1 MKRTSRVRLLAAALL
16 AMLLVVAAACSDD
29 DDNDAGGSGGSG
41 SGSSES
47 VTLRLGYFPNVTHAT
62 AIVGVDKGIYA
73 KALGSNKLETK
84 TFKDGTEA
92 SEALSAGAIDAT
104 YIGSGP
110 AINLFQKSDGK
121 AIRVVSGAA
130 SGGASLVVNSDIK
143 TAADLKGKTL
153 STPKLG
159 NTQDVSLRAWL
170 KDEGYQTDL
179 EGGGDVKIAPQENSL
194 TLDAF
199 VAGDIDG
206 AWVPEPWA
214 SRLVIEGKGHVL
226 VDERDLWPD
235 GKFLTTVLIVDTK
248 FLDEH
253 PDVVKQLLEGQVEAT
268 KWVNDNSEEA
278 KTLTNAGIKKLTD
291 KDLAPEVI
299 DSAWKTLTFT
309 NDPLPKALQGAADQA
324 ESVELLETSNIDGI
338 YDLTALNE
346 VLKAAGEQTYS
357 DA

>member
-1 MKRTSRVRLLAAALL
+1 MKASSKLRLVTVGLLAAL
-16 AMLLVVAAACSDD
+16 LLVTAACGD
-29 DDNDAGGSGGSG
+29 DDNEPSSSGGNSG
-41 SGSSES
+41 EES
-47 VTLRLGYFPNVTHAT
+47 TTVRLGYFPNVTHAT
-62 AIVGVDKGIYA
+62 AIVGVDKGIFE
-73 KALGSNKLETK
+73 KNLGSNKLETS

-110 AINLFQKSDGK
+110 AINLYQKSDGE

-130 SGGASLVVNSDIK
+130 SGGAALVVNDSIQSP
-143 TAADLKGKTL
+143 ADLAGKTL

-170 KDEGYQTDL
+170 KEEGYETDL
-179 EGGGDVKIAPQENSL
+179 EGGGDPKIAPQENSL

-199 VAGDIDG
+199 IAGDIDG

-226 VDERDLWPD
+226 VDERDIWPN
-235 GKFLTTVLIVDTK
+235 GEFLTTVLIVAK
-248 FLDEH
+248 PFLDEH
-253 PDVVKQLLEGQVEAT
+253 PDVVKALLAGQVEANT
-268 KWVNDNSEEA
+268 WVNDNSEEA
-278 KTLTNAGIKKLTD
+278 KTITNAGIKAITD
-291 KDLAPEVI
+291 KELAPEVI

-309 NDPLPKALQGAADQA
+309 DDPLPEALQGAAKQA
-324 ESVELLETSNIDGI
+324 KDVGLLDTDDIEGI
-338 YDLTALNE
+338 YDLTPLNAA
-346 VLKAAGEQTYS
+346 LKAAGEKEYS

>member
-1 MKRTSRVRLLAAALL
+1 VAVTVLAA
-16 AMLLVVAAACSDD
+16 LVVLTAACG
-29 DDNDAGGSGGSG
+29 DDNGSDSGSGGSD
-41 SGSSES
+41 SG
-47 VTLRLGYFPNVTHAT
+47 VTVRLGYFPNVTHAT
-62 AIVGVDKGIYA
+62 ALVGVAKGIFQ
-73 KALGSNKLETK
+73 KDLGSNKLETK

-110 AINLFQKSDGK
+110 SINLFQKSNGE

-130 SGGASLVVNSDIK
+130 SGGAALVVNKDITSAK
-143 TAADLKGKTL
+143 DLKGKTL

-159 NTQDVSLRAWL
+159 NTQDISLRAWL
-170 KDEGYQTDL
+170 KDQGYDTDL

-199 VAGDIDG
+199 IAGDIDG

-226 VDERDLWPD
+226 VDERDLWPE
-235 GKFLTTVLIVDTK
+235 GKFLTTVLIVDK
-248 FLDEH
+248 GFLEKH
-253 PDVVKQLLEGQVEAT
+253 PDAVKQLLQGQVDSND
-268 KWVNDNSEEA
+268 WVNEHSDEA
-278 KTLTNAGIKKLTD
+278 KTLTNAEIKKLTG
-291 KDLAPEVI
+291 KDLSPEVI

-324 ESVELLETSNIDGI
+324 KEVGLLDSSDIEGI
-338 YDLTALNE
+338 YDLTPLNQ
-346 VLKAAGEQTYS
+346 VLKAAGEEQYS

>member
-1 MKRTSRVRLLAAALL
+1 
-16 AMLLVVAAACSDD
+16 
-29 DDNDAGGSGGSG
+29 
-41 SGSSES
+41 
-47 VTLRLGYFPNVTHAT
+47 
-62 AIVGVDKGIYA
+62 VGVDKGFFQ

-110 AINLFQKSDGK
+110 SINLFQKSQGE

-130 SGGASLVVNSDIK
+130 SGGAALVVNDSIK
-143 TAADLKGKTL
+143 TAKDLKGKTL
-153 STPKLG
+153 SSPKLG

-170 KDEGYQTDL
+170 KDQGYTTDL
-179 EGGGDVKIAPQENSL
+179 EGGGDPKIAPQENSL

-199 VAGDIDG
+199 IAGDIDG

-226 VDERDLWPD
+226 VDERDLWP
-235 GKFLTTVLIVDTK
+235 GGQFLTTVLIVAK
-248 FLDEH
+248 PFLDDH
-253 PDVVKQLLEGQVEAT
+253 PDVVKQLLQGQVDSND
-268 KWVNDNSEEA
+268 WVNANSDEA
-278 KTLTNAGIKKLTD
+278 KTITNAGIKKLTD
-291 KDLAPEVI
+291 KELAPEVI

-309 NDPLPKALQGAADQA
+309 NDPLPEALQGAADQA
-324 ESVELLETSNIDGI
+324 ESVGLLDSADIKGI
-338 YDLTALNE
+338 YDLTPLNAALN
-346 VLKAAGEQTYS
+346 AAGEKEYS

>member
-1 MKRTSRVRLLAAALL
+1 VKASSKVRVVAVALLAAL
-16 AMLLVVAAACSDD
+16 LLVTAACGD
-29 DDNDAGGSGGSG
+29 DDNDASGGG
-41 SGSSES
+41 GGGGGGES
-47 VTLRLGYFPNVTHAT
+47 TTLRLGYFPNVTHAT

-73 KALGSNKLETK
+73 KALGSNKLETS

-110 AINLFQKSDGK
+110 SINLFQKSKGE

-130 SGGASLVVNSDIK
+130 SGGAALVVNDSIQSPE
-143 TAADLKGKTL
+143 DLAGKTL

-170 KDEGYQTDL
+170 KDQGYETDL
-179 EGGGDVKIAPQENSL
+179 EGGGDPKIAPQENSL

-226 VDERDLWPD
+226 VDERDIWPN
-235 GKFLTTVLIVDTK
+235 GEFLTTVLIVAK
-248 FLDEH
+248 PFLDDH
-253 PDVVKQLLEGQVEAT
+253 PDVVKQLLAGQVEAN

-278 KTLTNAGIKKLTD
+278 KTITNAGIKKITD
-291 KDLAPEVI
+291 KELAPEVI

-309 NDPLPKALQGAADQA
+309 DDPLPDALKGAATQA
-324 ESVELLETSNIDGI
+324 KDVGLLDTDDIEGI
-338 YDLTALNE
+338 YDLTPLNAA
-346 VLKAAGEQTYS
+346 LKAAGEKEYS

>member
-1 MKRTSRVRLLAAALL
+1 VKASSKVRVVAVALLAAL
-16 AMLLVVAAACSDD
+16 LLVTAACGD
-29 DDNDAGGSGGSG
+29 DDNDASGGG
-41 SGSSES
+41 GGGGGGES
-47 VTLRLGYFPNVTHAT
+47 TTLRLGYFPNVTHAT

-73 KALGSNKLETK
+73 KALGSNKLETS

-110 AINLFQKSDGK
+110 SINLFQKSKGE

-130 SGGASLVVNSDIK
+130 SGGAALVVNDSIQSPE
-143 TAADLKGKTL
+143 DLAGKTL

-170 KDEGYQTDL
+170 KDQGYETDL
-179 EGGGDVKIAPQENSL
+179 EGGGDPKIAPQENSL

-226 VDERDLWPD
+226 VDERDIWPN
-235 GKFLTTVLIVDTK
+235 GEFLTTVLIVAK
-248 FLDEH
+248 PFLDDH
-253 PDVVKQLLEGQVEAT
+253 PDVVKQLLAGQVEAN

-278 KTLTNAGIKKLTD
+278 KTITNAGIKKITD
-291 KDLAPEVI
+291 KELAPEVI

-309 NDPLPKALQGAADQA
+309 DDPLPDALKGAATQA
-324 ESVELLETSNIDGI
+324 KDVGLLDTDDIEGI
-338 YDLTALNE
+338 YDLTPLNAA
-346 VLKAAGEQTYS
+346 LKAAGEKEYS
-357 DA
+357 EA